1 MSSKNENIFWGTL
14 KIYKKSKS
22 DDNMHKHII
31 EPFVQVGYE
40 VEKIVMT
47 MLEHIVQPNIPCA
60 LYRSFWF
67 DLVEPYK
74 GD

>member
-1 MSSKNENIFWGTL
+1 MNNKIWGALKVYKRSQREN
-14 KIYKKSKS
+14 Y
-22 DDNMHKHII
+22 MHKHII

-40 VEKIVMT
+40 VDKIVMT
-47 MLEHIVQPNIPCA
+47 MLEHMVQPNIPCA
-60 LYRSFWF
+60 LYRYFWF

>member
-1 MSSKNENIFWGTL
+1 
-14 KIYKKSKS
+14 
-22 DDNMHKHII
+22 MHKHII

>member
-1 MSSKNENIFWGTL
+1 
-14 KIYKKSKS
+14 
-22 DDNMHKHII
+22 MHKHII

-40 VEKIVMT
+40 VDKIVMT

-60 LYRSFWF
+60 LYRYFWF